1 MTGAWPRARPAL
13 LALALAGC
21 SPVFNWREVPIADD
35 GLVVLLPCKPD
46 RATRTLPFG
55 AGEAVAIDMAGC
67 VAGGATFAVAHLT
80 ADGPQQAQ
88 ARLVAWRDATR
99 AQWQDARAEESPGGP
114 PRAAPVPAPVQL
126 AMEGAQVDGR
136 PAQARFWW
144 FAQTR
149 RDGSVAL
156 YQATVL
162 DRPNSPEAARTFFEG
177 LRLP

>member
-1 MTGAWPRARPAL
+1 MTGAWPAL
-13 LALALAGC
+13 LVLALAGC
-21 SPVFNWREVPIADD
+21 SPVFNWREVPVADD

-46 RATRTLPFG
+46 RATRTLPLG

-67 VAGGATFAVAHLT
+67 DAGGATFAVAHLA

-88 ARLVAWRDATR
+88 ARLAAWRDATR
-99 AQWQDARAEESPGGP
+99 AQWQDAKASETPGGP
-114 PRAAPVPAPVQL
+114 PRAAPAPAPVQL
-126 AMEGAQVDGR
+126 AVEGAQAAGR

-149 RDGSVAL
+149 KDGSVAL

-162 DRPNSPEAARTFFEG
+162 GTPASPEAASAFFEG